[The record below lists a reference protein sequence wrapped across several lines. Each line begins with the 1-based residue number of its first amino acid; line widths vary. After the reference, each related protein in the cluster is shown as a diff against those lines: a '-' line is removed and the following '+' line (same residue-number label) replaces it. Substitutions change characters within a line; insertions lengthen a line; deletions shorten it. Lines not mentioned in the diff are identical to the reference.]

1 MIGLGVVGYVV
12 EHVVVTVDVECVVA
26 ETVVVVEPAVESG
39 VVEDCTVVESAVNWL
54 LIITMVTCL
63 SIPYVLRLSI

>member
-26 ETVVVVEPAVESG
+26 ETVVVVEPVVESG
-39 VVEDCTVVESAVNWL
+39 VVEDCTVVESAVSVFFIVRKNYMCCRKKG
-54 LIITMVTCL
+54 T
-63 SIPYVLRLSI
+63 S